1 MKTINCTFVGDGNVG
16 KTCMLMCFT
25 TNSFPGEYR
34 PTVFDNYST
43 TVWLNEEPINLQ
55 LRDTAGQEDYDRL
68 RPLNYPGTDVVCVCF
83 SLVLPNSF
91 KNVTEKWV
99 PEITNYCPDVPIVL
113 VGTKLDLRDDKE
125 AFLQMKNNDLKP
137 ISHQKGSELAEK
149 LGAKYI
155 ECSSKSQKNLS
166 NVFYE
171 SINTFNK
178 SKIKKKKQNK
188 NKKVKKGSKIK
199 GCVIN

>member
-1 MKTINCTFVGDGNVG
+1 MKTIKCTFVGDGNVG

-43 TVWLNEEPINLQ
+43 TVWLEKDPINLQ
-55 LRDTAGQEDYDRL
+55 LCDTAGQEDYDRL
-68 RPLNYPGTDVVCVCF
+68 RPLTYPGTDVVCICF

-91 KNVTEKWV
+91 KNVTVKWV
-99 PEITNYCPDVPIVL
+99 PEIKHYCPDMPIVL

-149 LGAKYI
+149 IGANYI
-155 ECSSKSQKNLS
+155 ECSSKTQKNLS
-166 NVFYE
+166 HVFYE
-171 SINTFNK
+171 AINTFSK
-178 SKIKKKKQNK
+178 SKIKKNKQNK
-188 NKKVKKGSKIK
+188 DNKVKNGRKIT
-199 GCVIN
+199 GCIIN